1 MKQKHIDF
9 CEEYLANGYNAK
21 AAYRAIYKSKEAR
34 YAYVLL
40 KRPEVKEYLDTRIK
54 ELYEEKQVR
63 AETIATELAHVA
75 FTKDLNET
83 ITCSNKLKALEL
95 LQKQL
100 GLQTQKMEADIKQAV
115 IFEGEDLLE
124 D

>member
-1 MKQKHIDF
+1 MKDRHKEFADT
-9 CEEYLANGYNAK
+9 YLANGYNAK

-75 FTKDLNET
+75 FTKDLNES
-83 ITCSNKLKALEL
+83 ITCANKLKALEL

-115 IFEGEDLLE
+115 VFEGEDLLE

>member
-21 AAYRAIYKSKEAR
+21 AAYKAIYKTKEAR

-40 KRPEVKEYLDTRIK
+40 KRPEVKEYIDTRIK

-63 AETIATELAHVA
+63 AETIATELAYVA
-75 FTKDLNET
+75 FTKDLNES
-83 ITCSNKLKALEL
+83 ITCANKLKALEL

-115 IFEGEDLLE
+115 VFEGEDLLE

>member
-63 AETIATELAHVA
+63 AETIATELANVA
-75 FTKDLNET
+75 FTKDLNEN
-83 ITCSNKLKALEL
+83 ITCTNKLKALEL

-115 IFEGEDLLE
+115 VFEGEDLLE